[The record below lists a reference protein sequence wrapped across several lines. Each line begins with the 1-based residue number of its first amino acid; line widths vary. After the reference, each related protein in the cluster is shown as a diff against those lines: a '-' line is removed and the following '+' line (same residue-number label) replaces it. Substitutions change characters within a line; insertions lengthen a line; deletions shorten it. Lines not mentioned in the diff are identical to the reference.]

1 MSNQGSA
8 PETSS
13 KKIIWISSLAIVFV
27 LVFCAAFV
35 AFYTRNT
42 RTKAAPEP
50 VNSDHSLPSAE
61 LVGEANQPLPDSQL
75 KSVKVLLVFLTPDCD
90 ACMKETE
97 FLKGLI
103 NKRSDIRFYGVVSF
117 GDMES
122 ALRSAKEK
130 IPFEV
135 FYDRGFKLAGQL
147 GINRV
152 PIKVFVEDGLIKK
165 SWAGATVDEKEES
178 RFCSLAFGSV
188 KS

>member
-75 KSVKVLLVFLTPDCD
+75 KSGKVLLVFLTPDCD
-90 ACMKETE
+90 ACMKETD

-152 PIKVFVEDGLIKK
+152 PIKVFVEDGIIKK
-165 SWAGATVDEKEES
+165 SWAGATVDEKKKADFVRWLSE
-178 RFCSLAFGSV
+178 V
-188 KS
+188 